1 MNSLP
6 SFIQFPPLDGHL
18 LKTSGLGKA
27 VMLLYRHP
35 KEIKRNREKAG
46 KLISKCQHSNN
57 YCIIMTKPLFPLDM
71 WARPVFGL
79 TSDFKALSRDE
90 REERD
95 WAHLSQAA
103 RRRLRYSRLIA
114 INTMWSLSL
123 SFTHIHTQLWQW

>member
-1 MNSLP
+1 
-6 SFIQFPPLDGHL
+6 
-18 LKTSGLGKA
+18 
-27 VMLLYRHP
+27 
-35 KEIKRNREKAG
+35 
-46 KLISKCQHSNN
+46 
-57 YCIIMTKPLFPLDM
+57 M

-103 RRRLRYSRLIA
+103 RRRLRYNRLIA

-123 SFTHIHTQLWQW
+123 SFTHTHTHTHSSGSGESSQITQDEAE